1 MPEMIVKI
9 TPTGHVQ
16 FIWDDRLRP
25 LFDQG
30 EGTIT
35 RASHV
40 EPTSEGLWTA
50 DLSPVEGPVLGP
62 FSTRKE
68 ALAAEIIWLENNVI
82 CN

>member
-16 FIWDDRLRP
+16 FIWDDRLRS